1 MQGSRI
7 VLASW
12 VTLGLFA
19 LFGLLGMAIDGLYTV
34 VSGVC
39 VALFL
44 ASLPIWIYAFLR
56 ALRRTTEGD
65 EISVGSWVFLTPS
78 APADVRRRL
87 LGATVASV
95 AVDAIVCW
103 SNPFAVLVPMLHLGL
118 AALWG
123 ARYGTYPS
131 RVVKGGRR

>member
-1 MQGSRI
+1 VQGSRI

-95 AVDAIVCW
+95 AVATIVCW

>member
-1 MQGSRI
+1 VQGSRI

-95 AVDAIVCW
+95 AVAAIVCW